1 MILNGICLISL
12 DLRMGYIIYVYI
24 TNNLGFWGVG
34 KNILKW
40 APTEPLVSPL
50 KTLNF
55 EDLGG
60 TLRVDHVPNGKPLLS
75 HTVIFVYRVV

>member
-1 MILNGICLISL
+1 MFIQPTIWDFGEPQ
-12 DLRMGYIIYVYI
+12 
-24 TNNLGFWGVG
+24 
-34 KNILKW
+34 NILKW